1 MAYTVNK
8 TNSSASPS
16 SYTVQDSVLNTQ
28 TDLKFI
34 GKGYA
39 GYGEVIH
46 ENFLHLLENF
56 ANTTAPTKPI
66 QGQLWYDSSA
76 EKLKVYTGSNFVPS
90 GSSVPYGPTAPAN
103 LAQGDLWIDSDTSQ
117 LFFYNG
123 TSNIL
128 IGPTTSAGTNTNGF
142 LYETITDNTDT
153 DQNVTKWFN
162 DGNLIAIISE
172 DTFTPKA
179 AIAGFATITKGV
191 TLSTAISDLKFA
203 GTATDADKLGN
214 VAAANYLRSNAND
227 TTTGTLGVN
236 NDSGLSVGA
245 DSDLT
250 LTVDSTGVVV
260 QNIIS
265 DTDITFKVND
275 GGTATTL
282 MTMDG
287 STARVGIGTI
297 TPTTKLDVSGTINAT
312 AFTGPITGNVVGN
325 VTGDVTGDVTGTV
338 TGSASLNLLKTG
350 GTLTGT
356 LNSQTILPSSD
367 STYNLGTDGTRF
379 ASAFFDTLD
388 ATEIK
393 SQGVTIND
401 NEIVASRSNDN
412 LVLKGAGTGA
422 VVLDGLSITGT
433 SLSATDSSALTIDDD
448 LQIQGNFTSN
458 SIIGEVQSIGT
469 ISSGVTTNQTIDMS
483 NSRYA
488 EVFVNADL
496 TLNFTS
502 MQNGTLKFLT
512 VVTQTATIRNITM
525 QVDGVTQET
534 VALGDGSTTNSKHL
548 FTILNFETQ
557 NYMTSQTILQP

>member
-16 SYTVQDSVLNTQ
+16 SYTVQDNVLNTQ

-56 ANTTAPTKPI
+56 ANSTAPSKPI

-203 GTATDADKLGN
+203 GTATDSDKLGD
-214 VAAANYLRSNAND
+214 VAAANYLRSNTND

-245 DSDLT
+245 DSDLS

-260 QNIIS
+260 QNIIT

-287 STARVGIGTI
+287 STSRIGIGTI

-312 AFTGPITGNVVGN
+312 AFTGPITGDVVGN

-338 TGSASLNLLKTG
+338 TGSASLNLLKAG

-356 LNSQTILPSSD
+356 LTSQAILPSAD

-393 SQGVTIND
+393 SQGVTVND

-422 VVLDGLSITGT
+422 VVLDGLQITGT
-433 SLSATDSSALTIDDD
+433 SLSATDSTAVTVNDNLQVQGDLTAD
-448 LQIQGNFTSN
+448 
-458 SIIGEVQSIGT
+458 SIVGEVISTGT
-469 ISSGVTTNQTIDMS
+469 ISAGVTTNQTIDLS
-483 NSRYA
+483 TGRFF
-488 EVFVNADL
+488 EVFVNADV
-496 TLNFTS
+496 TLNFTNA
-502 MQNGTLKFLT
+502 QNGTLKRIT
-512 VVTQTATIRNITM
+512 IVTQTADIRQLTFQI
-525 QVDGVTQET
+525 DGASQGTRPI
-534 VALGDGSTTNSKHL
+534 GDGSTTNSKQLYELHS
-548 FTILNFETQ
+548 FETQ
-557 NYMTSQTILQP
+557 KYIAEYDIVS

>member
-16 SYTVQDSVLNTQ
+16 SYTVQDGVLNTQ

-56 ANTTAPTKPI
+56 ANSSAPSKPI
-66 QGQLWYDSSA
+66 QGQLWYDSGASQ
-76 EKLKVYTGSNFVPS
+76 LKVYTGSNFVPA
-90 GSSVPYGPTAPAN
+90 GNTVPYGPTAPSN
-103 LAQGDLWIDSDTSQ
+103 LVTGDLWIDSDTAQ

-128 IGPTTSAGTNTNGF
+128 IGPNTSAGANTNGF
-142 LYETITDNTDT
+142 TIETITDNTDT
-153 DQNVTKWFN
+153 DQNVTKLFN
-162 DGNLIAIISE
+162 NGNLIAIISE
-172 DTFTPKA
+172 DEFTPKA
-179 AIAGFATITKGV
+179 AISGFGTIKKGI

-203 GTATDADKLGN
+203 GTATDTDALGG

-227 TTTGTLGVN
+227 TTSGTLGIN
-236 NDSGLSVGA
+236 NDSGVKIGVDNDLS
-245 DSDLT
+245 
-250 LTVDSTGVVV
+250 LTVDSTGAVV

-265 DTDITFKVND
+265 DRDITFKVNT
-275 GGTATTL
+275 GGTTTTL

-287 STARVGIGTI
+287 SAARIGIGTI
-297 TPTTKLDVSGTINAT
+297 TPTTKLDVSGTVNAT

-338 TGSASLNLLKTG
+338 TGSASLNLLLTG

-356 LNSQTILPSSD
+356 LNSEAILPSAD
-367 STYNLGTDGTRF
+367 STHNLGTDGNRF
-379 ASAFFDTLD
+379 ATAFFDTLD

-393 SQGVTIND
+393 SQGVTVND

-422 VVLDGLSITGT
+422 VILDGLSVTGT
-433 SLSATDSSALTIDDD
+433 SLSATDSSAVTVDDD
-448 LQIQGNFTSN
+448 LQIQGNFTAN
-458 SIIGEVQSIGT
+458 SIIGEVQSFGT

-496 TLNFTS
+496 TLNFTN

-557 NYMTSQTILQP
+557 NYISSQTVLKA

>member
-16 SYTVQDSVLNTQ
+16 SYTVQDNVLNTQ

-56 ANTTAPTKPI
+56 ANSTAPSKPI

-103 LAQGDLWIDSDTSQ
+103 LAQGDLWIDSDTAQ

-179 AIAGFATITKGV
+179 AIAGFDTITKGV

-203 GTATDADKLGN
+203 GTATDADKLGD

-245 DSDLT
+245 DSDLS

-287 STARVGIGTI
+287 STSRVGIGTI

-312 AFTGPITGNVVGN
+312 AFTGPITGDVVGN

-338 TGSASLNLLKTG
+338 TGSASLNLLKAG

-356 LNSQTILPSSD
+356 LTSQAILPSAD

-393 SQGVTIND
+393 SQGVTVND

-412 LVLKGAGTGA
+412 LVLKGSGTGA
-422 VVLDGLSITGT
+422 VVVDGLQITGT

-448 LQIQGNFTSN
+448 LQIQGDVTAN
-458 SIIGEVQSIGT
+458 SIIGEVQSFGT
-469 ISSGVTTNQTIDMS
+469 VSSGVTTNQTIDMR

-488 EVFVNADL
+488 EVFVNADV
-496 TLNFTS
+496 TLNFTNI
-502 MQNGTLKFLT
+502 QNGTLKFLT
-512 VVTQTATIRNITM
+512 VVTQTSTIRNITF
-525 QVDGVTQET
+525 QLDGVTQET
-534 VALGDGSTTNSKHL
+534 VAVGDGSTTNSEHL
-548 FTILNFETQ
+548 FTILAFETRK
-557 NYMTSQTILQP
+557 YISSQTVLVT

>member
-1 MAYTVNK
+1 MAYTVDK

-16 SYTVQDSVLNTQ
+16 SYTVQDGVLNTQ

-56 ANTTAPTKPI
+56 ANNSAPSKPI
-66 QGQLWYDSSA
+66 QGQLWYDSGASQ
-76 EKLKVYTGSNFVPS
+76 LKVYTGSNFVPA
-90 GSSVPYGPTAPAN
+90 GNTVPYGPTAPAN
-103 LAQGDLWIDSDTSQ
+103 LVTGDLWIDSDTAQ

-128 IGPTTSAGTNTNGF
+128 IGPNTSAGALTNGF
-142 LYETITDNTDT
+142 TFETITDNTDT
-153 DQNVTKWFN
+153 DQNVTKLFN
-162 DGNLIAIISE
+162 NGNLIAIISE
-172 DTFTPKA
+172 DEFTPKA
-179 AIAGFATITKGV
+179 AISGFGTIKKGI

-203 GTATDADKLGN
+203 GTSTDTDALGG

-227 TTTGTLGVN
+227 TTSGTLGIN
-236 NDSGLSVGA
+236 NDDGVKIGV
-245 DSDLT
+245 DNDLT
-250 LTVDSTGVVV
+250 LTVDSSGVVV

-265 DTDITFKVND
+265 DRDITFKVNT
-275 GGTATTL
+275 GGTTTTL

-287 STARVGIGTI
+287 SAARIGIGTL

-312 AFTGPITGNVVGN
+312 AFTGPITGNVVGA

-338 TGSASLNLLKTG
+338 TGSASLNLLLTG

-356 LNSQTILPSSD
+356 LNSQAILPSAD

-379 ASAFFDTLD
+379 ATAFFDTLD

-393 SQGVTIND
+393 SQGVTVND
-401 NEIVASRSNDN
+401 NEIVASRSNDD

-422 VVLDGLSITGT
+422 VVVDGLQVTGT
-433 SLSATDSSALTIDDD
+433 SLSASDSSALTIDDD
-448 LQIQGNFTSN
+448 LQIQGDVTAN
-458 SIIGEVQSIGT
+458 SIIGEVQSFGT
-469 ISSGVTTNQTIDMS
+469 ISSGVTTTQTIDMR

-488 EVFVNADL
+488 EVFVNADV
-496 TLNFTS
+496 TLNFTNI
-502 MQNGTLKFLT
+502 QNGTLKFLT
-512 VVTQTATIRNITM
+512 VVTQTSTIRNITF
-525 QVDGVTQET
+525 QLDGVTQET
-534 VALGDGSTTNSKHL
+534 TVVGDGSTTNSKHL
-548 FTILNFETQ
+548 FTIIAFETQ
-557 NYMTSQTILQP
+557 KYISSQTVLVT

>member
-1 MAYTVNK
+1 MAYTVDK

-16 SYTVQDSVLNTQ
+16 SYTVQDNVLNTQ

-56 ANTTAPTKPI
+56 ANSSAPSKPI
-66 QGQLWYDSSA
+66 QGQLWYDSGASQ
-76 EKLKVYTGSNFVPS
+76 LKVYTGSNFVPA
-90 GSSVPYGPTAPAN
+90 GNTVPYGPTAPAN
-103 LAQGDLWIDSDTSQ
+103 LVTGDLWIDSDTGQ
-117 LFFYNG
+117 LYFYNG
-123 TSNIL
+123 TSNVL
-128 IGPTTSAGTNTNGF
+128 IGPTTSPGANTNGF
-142 LYETITDNTDT
+142 TFETITDNTDT
-153 DQNVTKWFN
+153 DQNVTKLFN

-179 AIAGFATITKGV
+179 AISGFASITKGV

-250 LTVDSTGVVV
+250 LTVDGTGVVV

-325 VTGDVTGDVTGTV
+325 VTGDVTGDLTGTV
-338 TGSASLNLLKTG
+338 TGSASLNLLKSG

-393 SQGVTIND
+393 SQGVTVND

-433 SLSATDSSALTIDDD
+433 ALSATDSSAVTIDDD
-448 LQIQGNFTSN
+448 LQVQGNFTAD
-458 SIIGEVQSIGT
+458 SIIGEVISVGT
-469 ISSGVTTNQTIDMS
+469 ISAGVTTNQTIDATTG
-483 NSRYA
+483 RFF
-488 EVFVNADL
+488 EIFINADV
-496 TLNFTS
+496 TLNFTGA
-502 MQNGTLKFLT
+502 QNGTLKRIILIS
-512 VVTQTATIRNITM
+512 QTADIR
-525 QVDGVTQET
+525 QVTFQIDGATKGSRP
-534 VALGDGSTTNSKHL
+534 LGDGSTTNAKE
-548 FTILNFETQ
+548 ILELHSYETQ
-557 NYMTSQTILQP
+557 KELVLYVFV

>member
-16 SYTVQDSVLNTQ
+16 SYTVQDGVLNTQ

-56 ANTTAPTKPI
+56 ANDSAPSKPI
-66 QGQLWYDSSA
+66 QGQLWYDSDA
-76 EKLKVYTGSNFVPS
+76 NLLKVYTGSNFVPA
-90 GSSVPYGPTAPAN
+90 GNTVPYGPTAPAN
-103 LAQGDLWIDSDTSQ
+103 LVQGDLWIDSDTSQ

-128 IGPTTSAGTNTNGF
+128 IGPNTTAGTLTNGF
-142 LYETITDNTDT
+142 LFETITDNADT
-153 DQNVTKWFN
+153 DQKVTKLFN
-162 DGNLIAIISE
+162 DGNLIAMISDE
-172 DTFTPKA
+172 TFTPKA
-179 AIAGFATITKGV
+179 AIAGFASITKGL

-203 GTATDADKLGN
+203 GTATDADALGG

-250 LTVDSTGVVV
+250 LTVDSSGVVV

-265 DTDITFKVND
+265 DKDITFKVND

-287 STARVGIGTI
+287 STSRVGIGTI
-297 TPTTKLDVSGTINAT
+297 TPTTKLDVSGTVNAT
-312 AFTGPITGNVVGN
+312 AFTGPITGTVTGN
-325 VTGDVTGDVTGTV
+325 VTGNITGDLTGTV

-356 LNSQTILPSSD
+356 LTSRAILPSAD

-422 VVLDGLSITGT
+422 VVLDGLQITGT
-433 SLSATDSSALTIDDD
+433 GLSATDSTSVTINDN
-448 LQIQGNFTSN
+448 LQVQGNLTATS
-458 SIIGEVQSIGT
+458 IVGEVLSVGT
-469 ISSGVTTNQTIDMS
+469 VSSGVTSNQTIDMS
-483 NSRYA
+483 NARFV

-496 TLNFTS
+496 SLDFTNI
-502 MQNGTLKFLT
+502 QNGTLKRISIT
-512 VVTQTATIRNITM
+512 TQTATIRQLTYKI
-525 QVDGVTQET
+525 DGVTQGT
-534 VALGDGSTTNSKHL
+534 RPIGDGSTTNAEQVL
-548 FTILNFETQ
+548 EIYAFETKRHLAL
-557 NYMTSQTILQP
+557 YDIIS

>member
-16 SYTVQDSVLNTQ
+16 SYTVQDGVLNTQ

-56 ANTTAPTKPI
+56 ANSSAPSKPI
-66 QGQLWYDSSA
+66 QGQLWYDSGASQ
-76 EKLKVYTGSNFVPS
+76 LKVYTGSNFVPA
-90 GSSVPYGPTAPAN
+90 GNTVPYGPTAPSN
-103 LAQGDLWIDSDTSQ
+103 LVTGDLWIDSDTAQ

-128 IGPTTSAGTNTNGF
+128 IGPNTSAGANTNGF
-142 LYETITDNTDT
+142 TFETITDNTDT
-153 DQNVTKWFN
+153 DQNVTKLFN
-162 DGNLIAIISE
+162 NGNLIAIISE
-172 DTFTPKA
+172 DEFTPKA
-179 AIAGFATITKGV
+179 AISGFGTIKKGI

-203 GTATDADKLGN
+203 GTATDTDALGG

-227 TTTGTLGVN
+227 TTSGTLGIN
-236 NDSGLSVGA
+236 NDSGVKIGVDNDLS
-245 DSDLT
+245 
-250 LTVDSTGVVV
+250 LTVDSTGAVV

-265 DTDITFKVND
+265 DRDITFKVNT
-275 GGTATTL
+275 GGTTTTL

-287 STARVGIGTI
+287 SAARIGIGTI
-297 TPTTKLDVSGTINAT
+297 TPTTKLDVSGTVNAT

-338 TGSASLNLLKTG
+338 TGSASLNLLLTG

-356 LNSQTILPSSD
+356 LNSEAILPSAD
-367 STYNLGTDGTRF
+367 STHNLGTDGNRF
-379 ASAFFDTLD
+379 ATAFFDTLD

-393 SQGVTIND
+393 SQGVTVND

-422 VVLDGLSITGT
+422 VILDGLSVTGT
-433 SLSATDSSALTIDDD
+433 SLSATDSSAVTVDDD
-448 LQIQGNFTSN
+448 LQIQGNFTAN
-458 SIIGEVQSIGT
+458 SIIGEVQSFGT

-496 TLNFTS
+496 TLNFTN

-557 NYMTSQTILQP
+557 NYISSQTVLKA

>member
-16 SYTVQDSVLNTQ
+16 SYTVQDGVLNTQ

-56 ANTTAPTKPI
+56 ANDNAPSKPI
-66 QGQLWYDSSA
+66 QGQLWYDSDA
-76 EKLKVYTGSNFVPS
+76 NLLKVYTGSNFVPA
-90 GSSVPYGPTAPAN
+90 GNTVPYGPTAPAN
-103 LAQGDLWIDSDTSQ
+103 LVQGDLWIDSDTSQ

-128 IGPTTSAGTNTNGF
+128 IGPNTTAGTLTNGF
-142 LYETITDNTDT
+142 LFETITDNADT
-153 DQNVTKWFN
+153 DQKVTKLFN
-162 DGNLIAIISE
+162 DGNLIAMISDE
-172 DTFTPKA
+172 TFTPKA
-179 AIAGFATITKGV
+179 AIAGFASITKGL

-203 GTATDADKLGN
+203 GTATDADALGG

-250 LTVDSTGVVV
+250 LTVDSSGVVV

-265 DTDITFKVND
+265 DKDITFKVND

-287 STARVGIGTI
+287 STSRVGIGTI
-297 TPTTKLDVSGTINAT
+297 TPTTKLDVSGTVNAT
-312 AFTGPITGNVVGN
+312 AFTGPITGTVTGN
-325 VTGDVTGDVTGTV
+325 VTGNITGDLTGTV

-356 LNSQTILPSSD
+356 LTSRAILPSAD

-422 VVLDGLSITGT
+422 VVLDGLQITGT
-433 SLSATDSSALTIDDD
+433 GLSATDSTSVTINDN
-448 LQIQGNFTSN
+448 LQVQGNLTATS
-458 SIIGEVQSIGT
+458 IVGEVLSVGT
-469 ISSGVTTNQTIDMS
+469 VSSGVTSNQTIDMS
-483 NSRYA
+483 NARFV

-496 TLNFTS
+496 SLDFTNI
-502 MQNGTLKFLT
+502 QNGTLKRISIT
-512 VVTQTATIRNITM
+512 TQTATIRQLTYKI
-525 QVDGVTQET
+525 DGVTQGT
-534 VALGDGSTTNSKHL
+534 RPIGDGSTTNAEQVL
-548 FTILNFETQ
+548 EIYAFETKRHLAL
-557 NYMTSQTILQP
+557 YDIIS

>member
-16 SYTVQDSVLNTQ
+16 SYTVQDNVLNTQ

-56 ANTTAPTKPI
+56 ANSTAPSKPI

-179 AIAGFATITKGV
+179 AIAGFDTITKGV

-203 GTATDADKLGN
+203 GTATDSDKLGD

-245 DSDLT
+245 DSDLS

-260 QNIIS
+260 QNIIT

-287 STARVGIGTI
+287 STSRIGIGTI

-312 AFTGPITGNVVGN
+312 AFTGPITGDVVGN

-338 TGSASLNLLKTG
+338 TGSASLNLLKAG

-356 LNSQTILPSSD
+356 LTSQAILPSAD

-393 SQGVTIND
+393 SQGVTVND

-412 LVLKGAGTGA
+412 LVLKGGGTGA
-422 VVLDGLSITGT
+422 VVVDGLSITGT
-433 SLSATDSSALTIDDD
+433 SLSATDSSAVTIDDD
-448 LQIQGNFTSN
+448 LQIQGDVTAN
-458 SIIGEVQSIGT
+458 SIVGEVQSFGT
-469 ISSGVTTNQTIDMS
+469 ISSGVTTNQTINMR

-488 EVFVNADL
+488 EVFVNADVEL
-496 TLNFTS
+496 DFTNI
-502 MQNGTLKFLT
+502 QNGTLKFLT
-512 VVTQTATIRNITM
+512 VITQTSTIRSITFKL
-525 QVDGVTQET
+525 DGVTQET
-534 VALGDGSTTNSKHL
+534 VTVGDGSTTNSKHM
-548 FTILNFETQ
+548 FVIFSFETQ
-557 NYMTSQTILQP
+557 TYFTSQAVLNP

>member
-1 MAYTVNK
+1 MAYTVDK

-16 SYTVQDSVLNTQ
+16 SYTVQDGVLNTQ

-56 ANTTAPTKPI
+56 ANNSAPSKPI
-66 QGQLWYDSSA
+66 QGQLWYDSGASQ
-76 EKLKVYTGSNFVPS
+76 LKVYTGSNFVPA
-90 GSSVPYGPTAPAN
+90 GNTVPYGPTAPVN
-103 LAQGDLWIDSDTSQ
+103 LVTGDLWIDSDTAQ

-128 IGPTTSAGTNTNGF
+128 IGPTTSAGALTNGF
-142 LYETITDNTDT
+142 TFETITDNTDT
-153 DQNVTKWFN
+153 DQNVTKLFN
-162 DGNLIAIISE
+162 NGNLIAIISE
-172 DTFTPKA
+172 DEFTPKA
-179 AIAGFATITKGV
+179 AISGFGTIKKGI

-203 GTATDADKLGN
+203 GTSTDTDALGG

-227 TTTGTLGVN
+227 TTSGTLGIN
-236 NDSGLSVGA
+236 NDDGVKIGV
-245 DSDLT
+245 DNDLT
-250 LTVDSTGVVV
+250 LTVDSSGVVV

-265 DTDITFKVND
+265 DRDITFKVNT
-275 GGTATTL
+275 GGTTTTL

-287 STARVGIGTI
+287 SAARIGIGTL

-338 TGSASLNLLKTG
+338 TGSASLNLLLTG

-356 LNSQTILPSSD
+356 LNSQAILPSAD

-422 VVLDGLSITGT
+422 VVLDGLQITGT
-433 SLSATDSSALTIDDD
+433 ALSATDSSALTIDDD
-448 LQIQGNFTSN
+448 LQVQGNLTAN
-458 SIIGEVQSIGT
+458 SIVGEVISVGT
-469 ISSGVTTNQTIDMS
+469 VSAGVTTNQTIDLS
-483 NSRYA
+483 TGRFF
-488 EVFVNADL
+488 EVFVNADV
-496 TLNFTS
+496 TLNFTNA
-502 MQNGTLKFLT
+502 QNGTLKRIAII
-512 VVTQTATIRNITM
+512 TQTADVRQLTFQI
-525 QVDGVTQET
+525 DGAAAGTKPI
-534 VALGDGSTTNSKHL
+534 GDGSTTNAEQL
-548 FTILNFETQ
+548 YELYAFETRK
-557 NYMTSQTILQP
+557 YIAEYDLV